1 MVVDELGRD
10 GLGAIDWGAPWLAS
24 LAARV
29 GPARDAGDWRVWLSA
44 VARERDV
51 RNAAGQPIR
60 FGAPDAAG
68 GDAYE
73 HHIARTGEV
82 PSRANRHDFFNAL
95 VWLAFPRI
103 KARLNALQA
112 EAIAAAGVGD
122 RRGPLRDAATLID
135 ENGVLLV
142 THRGDLVEALRRRDW
157 REVFVVQRAAWHG
170 AIKPL
175 VFGHALMDKLVA
187 PYKAITAHV
196 LPVPLP
202 AQAPEAEVD
211 ASVAVALDGT
221 LTPRAL
227 LPLPVLGIPGWAH
240 NDNAGYY
247 DDEAVFRPLG
257 EPPGRRR

>member
-10 GLGAIDWGAPWLAS
+10 GLGAVDWGAPWLAAV
-24 LAARV
+24 AAR
-29 GPARDAGDWRVWLSA
+29 ARAARGAGDWRASLTTA
-44 VARERDV
+44 AREGGV

-60 FGAPDAAG
+60 FAASDAAG

-73 HHIARTGEV
+73 RHIARTGEV
-82 PSRANRHDFFNAL
+82 PTRANRHDFFNAL
-95 VWLAFPRI
+95 VWLAFPRT
-103 KARLNALQA
+103 KARLNALQS
-112 EAIAAAGVGD
+112 EAITAAGIGD

-142 THRGDLVEALRRRDW
+142 TQRGDLVQALRRRDW
-157 REVFVVQRAAWHG
+157 REVFVTQRAAWHG
-170 AIKPL
+170 AIRPL
-175 VFGHALMDKLVA
+175 VFGHALMDKLVS

-202 AQAPEAEVD
+202 AQAPEADVD
-211 ASVAVALDGT
+211 ARVADTLDGT

-240 NDNAGYY
+240 NHDAGYY